1 MLLCNSLITCS
12 IQIQHPRF
20 LLNRFDLIITPRH
33 DYYPLTPHAQRQLP
47 WFLRRWVTPWEPP
60 GRNVVGTVV
69 ACVDID
75 VYAQERKKTFWFSY
89 LKRRCSTSCPILK
102 VTDFI
107 LFQVLTVGA
116 LHQADSAALRVA
128 ASAWHNE
135 LATLPKPLLV
145 VNIGGPTGILSSIK

>member
-1 MLLCNSLITCS
+1 MFM
-12 IQIQHPRF
+12 PKK
-20 LLNRFDLIITPRH
+20 
-33 DYYPLTPHAQRQLP
+33 
-47 WFLRRWVTPWEPP
+47 E
-60 GRNVVGTVV
+60 
-69 ACVDID
+69 
-75 VYAQERKKTFWFSY
+75 KKTFWLSY
-89 LKRRCSTSCPILK
+89 LKWRCSTFCPILK
-102 VTDFI
+102 VADFI